1 MPALRKSPS
10 ISLGVFLAGV
20 LLAGAAAS
28 FAAEEKPRYGGTLIQ
43 AIAPDPV
50 HFITILTTGVHI
62 HSVGCKVFNGLLVSR
77 RDGTFGPDL
86 AKSWEASPDGLTYT
100 FHLER
105 NVRFHDGK
113 PFTSADVKFTLEQ
126 VVAKFHPRA
135 RLVMAN
141 LQSVEAPDPY
151 TVVIKLKKSFGPFLA
166 YMTCPESGIL
176 PKHIWEGTDVLKNP
190 YNLKPVGTGPFMFR
204 ETVAGSHVTLVRN
217 PNYFKKGLPYLDR
230 IILKFISDT
239 PARVLALEAG
249 EVDFIASYFFPKQ
262 QFARLSKRKE
272 FRLQKDTDTP
282 GNAVIHFNL
291 RSKPLDDVRVRRAL
305 FMALNRRLLVERA
318 DFGLGNEASV
328 PFDSRFPWLVTPEA
342 DYRKAYPYDPAR
354 ANRLLDEAGY
364 PRKADGTRF
373 AVTIVYMSSH
383 PLLPPSAE
391 VLRSNWADAGVKVN
405 LVGVERGVMQER
417 AFAKR
422 DYDVT
427 LQTYTSAGDPVGL
440 ARIYA
445 TNNGRAVF
453 VNPTWYSSPK
463 VDELFAKGATAT
475 DLKKRGEYY
484 KEASKILVA
493 DIPSAILFERSEVD
507 IANAKFRGLWQAKT
521 PYEGWDQ
528 VWMTGGREKP

>member
-1 MPALRKSPS
+1 MAVLRRSLS
-10 ISLGVFLAGV
+10 SSLGIFLVGA
-20 LLAGAAAS
+20 LLAASAAPSAAA
-28 FAAEEKPRYGGTLIQ
+28 EKPRYGGTLIQ
-43 AIAPDPV
+43 AIAPNPD
-50 HFITILTTGVHI
+50 HFTTILTTGVHI
-62 HSVGCKVFNGLLVSR
+62 HSVGCKVYNGLTVSR
-77 RDGTFGPDL
+77 RDGTIGPDL
-86 AKSWEASPDGLTYT
+86 AKSWETTSDGLTYT

-105 NVRFHDGK
+105 DVRFHDGK

-141 LQSVEAPDPY
+141 VQSVDAADPHK
-151 TVVIKLKKSFGPFLA
+151 VVIKLKRSFGPFLLSL
-166 YMTCPESGIL
+166 TCPESGIL
-176 PKHIWEGTDVLKNP
+176 PKHLWEGTDILKNP
-190 YNLKPVGTGPFMFR
+190 HNLKPVGTGPFVFR
-204 ETVAGSHVTLVRN
+204 EAVAGSHVTLARN
-217 PNYFKKGLPYLDR
+217 PNYFKKGMPYLDR
-230 IILKFISDT
+230 IVLKFIPDT

-262 QFARLSKRKE
+262 QFTRLSKRKE
-272 FRLQKDTDTP
+272 FQFQKDTDTP

-305 FMALNRRLLVERA
+305 YTALNRRLLVERA

-328 PFDSRFPWLVTPEA
+328 PIDSRFPWLVSPEA
-342 DYRKAYPYDPAR
+342 DYRKAYPYDPTR
-354 ANRLLDEAGY
+354 ANRLLDEAGQ

-373 AVTIVYMSSH
+373 AVTVVYMSSH

-391 VLRSNWADAGVKVN
+391 VLRSNWADIGVKVN

-453 VNPTWYSSPK
+453 VNPTWYSNPK
-463 VDELFAKGATAT
+463 VDEFFSKGATAT

-484 KEASKILVA
+484 QEASKILVE

-507 IANAKFRGLWQAKT
+507 VANAKLRGLWQAKT

-528 VWMTGGREKP
+528 VWMAGGREKP